1 MTEGQGQEGLL
12 VATVQ
17 PMEIQEEISE
27 ILE

>member
-1 MTEGQGQEGLL
+1 MTEGQDQEGLL

-17 PMEIQEEISE
+17 PMEIQEEILE